1 MLFYIAM
8 LSASTLIKPDAYL
21 NGWLLW
27 GPLHKLMQLCYDHH
41 CDSNIFSYNTDYHVL
56 IKQLIF

>member
-21 NGWLLW
+21 NG
-27 GPLHKLMQLCYDHH
+27 
-41 CDSNIFSYNTDYHVL
+41 
-56 IKQLIF
+56 